1 MMKNHYRFF
10 HAKSYIYNLALGL
23 ALRWHLDVPQ
33 GVPQGCPSNVLQDVP
48 QGLPGYGYD
57 K

>member
-10 HAKSYIYNLALGL
+10 HAKSYIHNLALGL

-33 GVPQGCPSNVLQDVP
+33 GVPQGLP
-48 QGLPGYGYD
+48 QYGYD